1 MGSHKT
7 KERNIFLYEIG
18 KDGESL
24 VTKLV
29 RLLSGGLA
37 QVLLVRVSLG
47 TVFLGDNLVYLICNK
62 FLKN

>member
-7 KERNIFLYEIG
+7 EERNVLYDIG

-24 VTKLV
+24 VTKLA
-29 RLLSGGLA
+29 RLLPGGLA

-47 TVFLGDNLVYLICNK
+47 TVFLGVIWCI
-62 FLKN
+62 

>member
-7 KERNIFLYEIG
+7 EERNIFLYDIG

-24 VTKLV
+24 VTKLA
-29 RLLSGGLA
+29 RLLPGGLA

-47 TVFLGDNLVYLICNK
+47 TVFLGVIWCI
-62 FLKN
+62 